1 MSIEIKDVEHL
12 ANLARIEISDS
23 EKEDLKNDLE
33 EILSFVSQIKEASVE
48 TVTPE
53 IGEHYN
59 VMRAD
64 ENPHEAGIFSEDL
77 LSSAPSR
84 KEHHIVVKKI
94 L

>member
-12 ANLARIEISDS
+12 ANLARVAVSDS

-48 TVTPE
+48 TMTPE
-53 IGEHYN
+53 VGMHYN
-59 VMRAD
+59 VMRSD
-64 ENPHEAGIFSEDL
+64 EQPHQPGIFTEDL
-77 LSSAPSR
+77 ISSAPVR
-84 KEHHIVVKKI
+84 KENHIVVKKI

>member
-12 ANLARIEISDS
+12 ANLARVAVSDS

-48 TVTPE
+48 NMAPE
-53 IGEHYN
+53 VGMHYN

-64 ENPHEAGIFSEDL
+64 EHPHESGIFTEDL
-77 LSSAPSR
+77 ISSAPVR
-84 KEHHIVVKKI
+84 KENHIVVKKI

>member
-12 ANLARIEISDS
+12 ANLARVAISES

-48 TVTPE
+48 TITPDV
-53 IGEHYN
+53 GAHYN
-59 VMRAD
+59 MMRDD
-64 ENPHEAGIFSEDL
+64 EHPHEGGIFSEDL

-84 KEHHIVVKKI
+84 KENHIVVKKI

>member
-12 ANLARIEISDS
+12 ANLARIAISDS

-48 TVTPE
+48 TLTPNV
-53 IGEHYN
+53 GTHYN
-59 VMRAD
+59 VMRDD
-64 ENPHEAGIFSEDL
+64 ENHHEGEIFSEDL

-84 KEHHIVVKKI
+84 KGNHIVVKKI
-94 L
+94 M

>member
-12 ANLARIEISDS
+12 ASLARVAVSDN
-23 EKEDLKNDLE
+23 EKNDLKNDLE
-33 EILSFVSQIKEASVE
+33 EILSFVSQVKEA
-48 TVTPE
+48 TVDSLTPE
-53 IGEHYN
+53 IGTHYN

-64 ENPHEAGIFSEDL
+64 EHPHEAGIFSEDL

-84 KEHHIVVKKI
+84 NENHIVVKKI